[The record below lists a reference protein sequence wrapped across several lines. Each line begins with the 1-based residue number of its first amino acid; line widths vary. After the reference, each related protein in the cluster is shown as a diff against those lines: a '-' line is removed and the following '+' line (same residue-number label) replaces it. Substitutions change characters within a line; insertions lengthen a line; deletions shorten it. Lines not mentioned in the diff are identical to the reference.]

1 MYKKIELT
9 NLYEVIR
16 KLDAKSIDATT
27 RSKMLSNTIAAKRIA
42 TEVEEAKKT
51 VVESISDEERKANDV
66 ITELQKKVK
75 ADANYIPTEE
85 ENKAAEVVKSW
96 NKMFAEAIA
105 AELNTEVEVL
115 LKKITSDELDKI
127 ADKNNL
133 TMDELVLL
141 SEMIGE

>member
-141 SEMIGE
+141 SEMIVE

>member
-85 ENKAAEVVKSW
+85 ENKAAEDG
-96 NKMFAEAIA
+96 
-105 AELNTEVEVL
+105 NT
-115 LKKITSDELDKI
+115 
-127 ADKNNL
+127 
-133 TMDELVLL
+133 
-141 SEMIGE
+141 

>member
-42 TEVEEAKKT
+42 TEIEEAKKT

-141 SEMIGE
+141 SEMIVE

>member
-51 VVESISDEERKANDV
+51 VVESISDEERKA
-66 ITELQKKVK
+66 K
-75 ADANYIPTEE
+75 
-85 ENKAAEVVKSW
+85 
-96 NKMFAEAIA
+96 EA
-105 AELNTEVEVL
+105 
-115 LKKITSDELDKI
+115 K
-127 ADKNNL
+127 
-133 TMDELVLL
+133 
-141 SEMIGE
+141 